1 MVKKKHK
8 ILCLVLC
15 LAMLVSAVMV
25 GSISASAAGGKVYAK
40 GGSWSQVYVY
50 MWAAV
55 SPKTPSGPVSR

>member
-1 MVKKKHK
+1 MVKKQHK

-50 MWAAV
+50 MW
-55 SPKTPSGPVSR
+55 SGSGESSNGAWPG